1 MQDEPYQVCGL
12 RWGGGVCEGSRAL
25 GETPSRWRWG
35 VAPRGQRGGTC
46 WGGRGAPGNGP
57 RGWTPW
63 CRTWLKSCSWKTRP
77 ASRWRWGCWCATT
90 QTSGGST
97 WRPSSTCADCTTLRR
112 ARRSWPWPGTWN
124 SVRGEPCRPLGI
136 VPSSRTSLCPALLS
150 ASASPSPWAASP
162 CPGWPGP
169 AWPVCPCGL
178 GLCPRRGPAPSAE
191 ALPALGLSAP
201 HFAAETPSPC
211 ATRCPAHRALG
222 WEEPVRSPPPAPN
235 SPTEGKQRPEGAKA
249 LPRPRSA
256 LPELPSPTALCKGG
270 VLEGSTKI
278 SQPPLPLTSR
288 SGPHP
293 TY

>member
-1 MQDEPYQVCGL
+1 MQDEPYQALVAEL
-12 RWGGGVCEGSRAL
+12 HRRAL
-25 GETPSRWRWG
+25 VEYVRPLLRGRLHCRSARTRSRMAGRLREDAAQCRGCSGGWS
-35 VAPRGQRGGTC
+35 PR
-46 WGGRGAPGNGP
+46 P

-136 VPSSRTSLCPALLS
+136 GPSSRTSPCPALLS

-178 GLCPRRGPAPSAE
+178 GLCPCPGPGPSAE

-201 HFAAETPSPC
+201 HFAAETPCPC
-211 ATRCPAHRALG
+211 ATARDSLPGPQSPGVGRACEVLSA
-222 WEEPVRSPPPAPN
+222 SPKLPP
-235 SPTEGKQRPEGAKA
+235 T
-249 LPRPRSA
+249 
-256 LPELPSPTALCKGG
+256 
-270 VLEGSTKI
+270 GS
-278 SQPPLPLTSR
+278 R
-288 SGPHP
+288 
-293 TY
+293 